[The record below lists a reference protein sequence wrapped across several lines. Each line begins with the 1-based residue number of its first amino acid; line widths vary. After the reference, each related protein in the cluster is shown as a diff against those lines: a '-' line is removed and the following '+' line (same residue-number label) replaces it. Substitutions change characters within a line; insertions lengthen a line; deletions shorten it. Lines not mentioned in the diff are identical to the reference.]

1 MVYTLVGNKDY
12 VLEEIDKIVGDSS
25 NVISYDLDE
34 CSIKDAIIDL
44 DTVSLFGK
52 KIVKVFGLDKIDDSD
67 FLIKYFDNSL
77 DNVLIL
83 VSYKELDNRKKL
95 TKVLKEKTEYK
106 EIFSYDFNGY
116 VKERLDGF
124 KMDFMTINL
133 LVSYCD
139 GDIKRL
145 FNELEKLKLYKF
157 NEKVIT
163 LDDVN
168 RIVRKGY
175 DSTIFNLIDEI
186 NSGNKEKIYSIY
198 RELLMENETEEKILY
213 TIANHYRL
221 LYKVKIKSMSM
232 SDSEMIRIYR
242 LHPYRLTKLK
252 EQCRLVSREKILFM
266 LKGLS
271 DVDISVKSGKM
282 DISTGMFL
290 FLENL

>member
-34 CSIKDAIIDL
+34 CSIRDAIIDL

-67 FLIKYFDNSL
+67 FLIKYFDNAL

-232 SDSEMIRIYR
+232 SDSEMIRVYR

-271 DVDISVKSGKM
+271 DVDINVKSGKM

>member
-12 VLEEIDKIVGDSS
+12 VLEEIDKIVGESS

-67 FLIKYFDNSL
+67 FLIKYFDNAL

-232 SDSEMIRIYR
+232 SDSEMIRVYR

-271 DVDISVKSGKM
+271 DVDINVKSGKM

>member
-271 DVDISVKSGKM
+271 DVDINVKSGKM

>member
-25 NVISYDLDE
+25 NVISYDLEE

-67 FLIKYFDNSL
+67 FLIKYLDNVL

-198 RELLMENETEEKILY
+198 MELLMENETEEKILY

-232 SDSEMIRIYR
+232 SDSEMIRVYR

-271 DVDISVKSGKM
+271 DVDINVKSGKM

>member
-1 MVYTLVGNKDY
+1 MIYTLVGNKDY

-25 NVISYDLDE
+25 NVISYDLEE

-44 DTVSLFGK
+44 DTVSLFGE

-67 FLIKYFDNSL
+67 FLIKYLDNAL

-95 TKVLKEKTEYK
+95 TKVLKEKTKYK

-145 FNELEKLKLYKF
+145 LNELEKLKLYKF
-157 NEKVIT
+157 NEKVIVS
-163 LDDVN
+163 DDVN
-168 RIVRKGY
+168 KLVRKGY

-186 NSGNKEKIYSIY
+186 NSGNKNKVFSIY

-221 LYKVKIKSMSM
+221 LYKIKIKSMSM
-232 SDSEMIRIYR
+232 SDSEMIRVYK

-252 EQCRLVSREKILFM
+252 EQCRLVSREKILSM

-290 FLENL
+290 FLEKL

>member
-67 FLIKYFDNSL
+67 FLIKYFDNAL

-124 KMDFMTINL
+124 KMNFMTINL

-271 DVDISVKSGKM
+271 DVDINVKSGKM

>member
-1 MVYTLVGNKDY
+1 MIYTLVGNKDY

-25 NVISYDLDE
+25 NVISYNLEE

-67 FLIKYFDNSL
+67 FLIKYLDNAL

-95 TKVLKEKTEYK
+95 TKLLKEKTKYK

-157 NEKVIT
+157 NEKVIVS
-163 LDDVN
+163 DDVN
-168 RIVRKGY
+168 KLVRKGY

-186 NSGNKEKIYSIY
+186 NSGNKDKVFSIY

-221 LYKVKIKSMSM
+221 LYKIKIKSMSM
-232 SDSEMIRIYR
+232 SDSEMIRVYR

-252 EQCRLVSREKILFM
+252 EQCRLVSREKILSM

-290 FLENL
+290 FLEKL

>member
-12 VLEEIDKIVGDSS
+12 VLEEIDKIVGESS

-67 FLIKYFDNSL
+67 FLIKYFDNAL

-271 DVDISVKSGKM
+271 DVDINVKSGKM

>member
-25 NVISYDLDE
+25 NVISYDLEE

-67 FLIKYFDNSL
+67 FLIKYFDNAL
-77 DNVLIL
+77 ENVLIL

-271 DVDISVKSGKM
+271 DVDINFKSGKM

>member
-34 CSIKDAIIDL
+34 CSIRDAIIDL

-67 FLIKYFDNSL
+67 FLIKYFDNAL

-271 DVDISVKSGKM
+271 DVDINVKSGKM

>member
-67 FLIKYFDNSL
+67 FLIKYFDNAL

-186 NSGNKEKIYSIY
+186 NSGNKENIYSIY

-271 DVDISVKSGKM
+271 DVDINVKSGKM

>member
-67 FLIKYFDNSL
+67 FLIKYFDNAL
-77 DNVLIL
+77 DNALIL

-271 DVDISVKSGKM
+271 DVDINVKSGKM

-290 FLENL
+290 FLQNL

>member
-67 FLIKYFDNSL
+67 FLIKYFDNAL

-133 LVSYCD
+133 LVSYCE

-271 DVDISVKSGKM
+271 DVDINVKSGKM

>member
-25 NVISYDLDE
+25 NVISYDLEE

-67 FLIKYFDNSL
+67 FLIKYLDNTL

-232 SDSEMIRIYR
+232 SDSEMIRVYR

-271 DVDISVKSGKM
+271 DVDINVKSGKM

-290 FLENL
+290 FFENL

>member
-1 MVYTLVGNKDY
+1 M
-12 VLEEIDKIVGDSS
+12 
-25 NVISYDLDE
+25 
-34 CSIKDAIIDL
+34 
-44 DTVSLFGK
+44 FGK

-67 FLIKYFDNSL
+67 FLIKYFDNAL

-124 KMDFMTINL
+124 KMNFMTINL

-232 SDSEMIRIYR
+232 SDSEMIRVYR

-271 DVDISVKSGKM
+271 DVDINVKSGKM

>member
-67 FLIKYFDNSL
+67 FLIKYFDNAL

-168 RIVRKGY
+168 RVVRKGY

-271 DVDISVKSGKM
+271 DVDINVKSGKM

>member
-12 VLEEIDKIVGDSS
+12 VLEKIDKIVGDSS
-25 NVISYDLDE
+25 NVISYDLEE

-67 FLIKYFDNSL
+67 FLIKYLDNAL

-232 SDSEMIRIYR
+232 SDSEMIRVYR

-271 DVDISVKSGKM
+271 DVDINVKSGKM